1 MSRPIVKIHD
11 IATNE
16 VIQREMND
24 AEYAQYEI
32 DQTTSAE
39 ILAKEEARKA
49 IFEKLGL
56 TADEVLTLLG

>member
-16 VIQREMND
+16 VIEREMND

-39 ILAKEEARKA
+39 ILAKEETRKA

-56 TADEVLTLLG
+56 SADEIAALLG